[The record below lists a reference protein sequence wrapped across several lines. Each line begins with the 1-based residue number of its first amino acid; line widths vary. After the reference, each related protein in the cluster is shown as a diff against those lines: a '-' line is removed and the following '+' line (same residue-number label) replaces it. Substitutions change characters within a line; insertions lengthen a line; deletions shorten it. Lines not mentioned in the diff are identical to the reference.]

1 MRSFESLTGIILP
14 STLRL
19 QMPTKIQGP
28 DLPFTDDFAA
38 DPKDW
43 IPALILQA
51 DLEKELAEKRLHLL
65 RRLSTWLSLINIF
78 RRLENEKMIIAEP
91 TARDYKYHKAMLSF
105 IVGSGEIL
113 VLELES
119 HKQIDSVHIGMP
131 FESVTATLQALRY
144 DLRMWHSDM
153 TAERRAEILQDVF
166 GIEK

>member
-1 MRSFESLTGIILP
+1 MAAKSESP
-14 STLRL
+14 
-19 QMPTKIQGP
+19 P
-28 DLPFTDDFAA
+28 LPFSDDFAA

-65 RRLSTWLSLINIF
+65 RRLSPWLSLINIF
-78 RRLENEKMIIAEP
+78 RRLEQDKMIVAEP
-91 TARDYKYHKAMLSF
+91 TARDFKYHQAMLSF

-119 HKQIDSVHIGMP
+119 HRQIDSVHIGMP
-131 FESVTATLQALRY
+131 FESVVATLQELRY

-153 TAERRAEILQDVF
+153 KEERRAEILQNVF

>member
-1 MRSFESLTGIILP
+1 MAAKT
-14 STLRL
+14 
-19 QMPTKIQGP
+19 QGP
-28 DLPFTDDFAA
+28 DLPFTDDFSA

-43 IPALILQA
+43 VPALILQA

-65 RRLSTWLSLINIF
+65 RRLSTWLSLIAIF
-78 RRLENEKMIIAEP
+78 RRLEHEKMIVADP
-91 TARDYKYHKAMLSF
+91 TARDYKYHQAMLSF

-119 HKQIDSVHIGMP
+119 HKQIDPVHIGMP
-131 FESVTATLQALRY
+131 FESVTATLQELRY

-153 TAERRAEILQDVF
+153 TEDRRAEILQNVF

>member
-1 MRSFESLTGIILP
+1 VAA
-14 STLRL
+14 
-19 QMPTKIQGP
+19 KIEGP

-43 IPALILQA
+43 VPALILQA

-78 RRLENEKMIIAEP
+78 RRLEHDKMIVSEP
-91 TARDYKYHKAMLSF
+91 SARDYKYHQAMLSF

-131 FESVTATLQALRY
+131 FESVIATLQELRY

-153 TAERRAEILQDVF
+153 TDDRRSEILKDVF
-166 GIEK
+166 GIEKSEAGTALSS